1 MEKRS
6 KNINVFLMDGDSN
19 GRIKCT
25 LSNWT
30 GVAFK
35 IPRIELEKCKN
46 RKVLKQSGVYFL
58 FGVSDNDE
66 NIVYIGK
73 ASERINGEGILSRL
87 QEHNKNIKNEDW
99 KEYWREAVVF
109 TTSNHSF
116 GQTEIS
122 YLEHHFY
129 ELAKKSNRYITK
141 NSNST
146 NPGNITEEKESELE
160 EYIDYAKIII
170 GVLGYKI
177 FKPLNESEENDDNE
191 KKEIFYLKTKEA
203 DARCKRTTE
212 GFVVLKGS
220 KINTENK
227 TSLNEKQRE
236 QREKADLENNIL
248 KTDKWFPSPSSA
260 AVFVL
265 GYAAN
270 GWIEWKNKEGKT
282 LKEINN
288 S

>member
-46 RKVLKQSGVYFL
+46 RKDLKQSGVYFL

-99 KEYWREAVVF
+99 KEYWREAVIF
-109 TTSNHSF
+109 TTSNRSF

-141 NSNST
+141 NSNTT

-160 EYIDYAKIII
+160 EIHR
-170 GVLGYKI
+170 L
-177 FKPLNESEENDDNE
+177 
-191 KKEIFYLKTKEA
+191 
-203 DARCKRTTE
+203 CK
-212 GFVVLKGS
+212 
-220 KINTENK
+220 
-227 TSLNEKQRE
+227 
-236 QREKADLENNIL
+236 NNNRSIR
-248 KTDKWFPSPSSA
+248 
-260 AVFVL
+260 
-265 GYAAN
+265 
-270 GWIEWKNKEGKT
+270 I
-282 LKEINN
+282 
-288 S
+288 

>member
-1 MEKRS
+1 MKKRG

-30 GVAFK
+30 GVAYK
-35 IPRIELEKCKN
+35 IPRIELEKCKD
-46 RKVLKQSGVYFL
+46 RQELKQSGVYFL
-58 FGVSDNDE
+58 FGVSDDNEDF
-66 NIVYIGK
+66 VYIGE
-73 ASERINGEGILSRL
+73 AGSRNNGEGILDRL
-87 QEHNKNIKNEDW
+87 QEHNRNIKNEEW

-116 GQTEIS
+116 GQTEIG

-129 ELAKKSNRYITK
+129 ELAKKSKRYATK

-170 GVLGYKI
+170 GVLGYKV
-177 FKPLNESEENDDNE
+177 FKPLNENHNYE
-191 KKEIFYLKTKEA
+191 KEIFYLKNSKVEA
-203 DARCKRTTE
+203 KCIQSSD
-212 GFVVLKGS
+212 GFVLLKGS
-220 KINTENK
+220 KISKEIKN
-227 TSLNEKQRE
+227 SLSSNLIKR
-236 QREKADLENNIL
+236 REKVKNNIL
-248 KTDKWFPSPSSA
+248 EEDMLFLSISSA
-260 AVFVL
+260 AKFVV
-265 GYAAN
+265 GYSIN
-270 GWIEWKNKEGKT
+270 GWDAWKNKEGKT
-282 LKEINN
+282 FKEINN

>member
-1 MEKRS
+1 MKKRG

-35 IPRIELEKCKN
+35 IPRTELEKCKN
-46 RKVLKQSGVYFL
+46 RKDLKQSGVYFL

-99 KEYWREAVVF
+99 KEYWREAVIF
-109 TTSNHSF
+109 TTSNRSF

-129 ELAKKSNRYITK
+129 ELAKKSNDI
-141 NSNST
+141 
-146 NPGNITEEKESELE
+146 LL
-160 EYIDYAKIII
+160 KIQIQLI
-170 GVLGYKI
+170 PETLQ
-177 FKPLNESEENDDNE
+177 
-191 KKEIFYLKTKEA
+191 KKKK
-203 DARCKRTTE
+203 
-212 GFVVLKGS
+212 VS
-220 KINTENK
+220 
-227 TSLNEKQRE
+227 
-236 QREKADLENNIL
+236 
-248 KTDKWFPSPSSA
+248 
-260 AVFVL
+260 
-265 GYAAN
+265 
-270 GWIEWKNKEGKT
+270 
-282 LKEINN
+282 
-288 S
+288 

>member
-6 KNINVFLMDGDSN
+6 KSINVFLMDGDSN

-35 IPRIELEKCKN
+35 IPRIELEKCKD
-46 RKVLKQSGVYFL
+46 RKELKQSGIYFL
-58 FGVSDNDE
+58 FGVSDDNEDF
-66 NIVYIGK
+66 VYIGK
-73 ASERINGEGILSRL
+73 AGSRNNGEGILDRL
-87 QEHNKNIKNEDW
+87 QEHNRNIKNEEW

-116 GQTEIS
+116 GQTEIG

-129 ELAKKSNRYITK
+129 ELAKKSKRYATK

-191 KKEIFYLKTKEA
+191 KKEILYLKRKEA
-203 DARCKRTTE
+203 DAKCKQTAE

-220 KINTENK
+220 KINKENK
-227 TSLNEKQRE
+227 TSLNEKQKER
-236 QREKADLENNIL
+236 RKKADLENNIL
-248 KTDKWFPSPSSA
+248 KTDMLFASPSSA

-288 S
+288 

>member
-1 MEKRS
+1 MKKRG
-6 KNINVFLMDGDSN
+6 KNINVFLMDGDSS

-30 GVAFK
+30 GVAYK
-35 IPRIELEKCKN
+35 IPRIELEKCKD
-46 RKVLKQSGVYFL
+46 RKELKQSGVYFL
-58 FGVSDNDE
+58 FGVSDDNEDF
-66 NIVYIGK
+66 VYIGK
-73 ASERINGEGILSRL
+73 AGSRNNGEGILDRL
-87 QEHNKNIKNEDW
+87 QEHNRNIKNEEW

-116 GQTEIS
+116 GQTEIG

-129 ELAKKSNRYITK
+129 ELAKKSKRYATK

-170 GVLGYKI
+170 GVLGYKV
-177 FKPLNESEENDDNE
+177 FKPLNEIEINNHNYE
-191 KKEIFYLKTKEA
+191 KEILYLKNSKVEA
-203 DARCKRTTE
+203 KCRQSSE
-212 GFVVLKGS
+212 GFVLLKGS
-220 KINTENK
+220 KISKEIKNYLSPNLIK
-227 TSLNEKQRE
+227 R
-236 QREKADLENNIL
+236 REKVKNNIL
-248 KTDKWFPSPSSA
+248 QEDMLFSSISSA
-260 AVFVL
+260 AKFVL
-265 GYAAN
+265 GYSIN
-270 GWIEWKNKEGKT
+270 GWDVWKNKEGKT

>member
-1 MEKRS
+1 
-6 KNINVFLMDGDSN
+6 MDGDSN
-19 GRIKCT
+19 GKIKCT

-30 GVAFK
+30 GVVFK

-46 RKVLKQSGVYFL
+46 RKELKQSGVYFL

-73 ASERINGEGILSRL
+73 ASKRINGEGILSRL

-191 KKEIFYLKTKEA
+191 KKEIFYLKAEEA

-220 KINTENK
+220 KINKENK

-270 GWIEWKNKEGKT
+270 GWMKWKNKEGKT

>member
-1 MEKRS
+1 MKKRG

-30 GVAFK
+30 GVAYK
-35 IPRIELEKCKN
+35 IPRIELEKCKD
-46 RKVLKQSGVYFL
+46 RKELKQSSVYFL
-58 FGVSDNDE
+58 FGTSDDNEDF
-66 NIVYIGK
+66 VYIGK
-73 ASERINGEGILSRL
+73 AGSRNNGEGILDRL
-87 QEHNKNIKNEDW
+87 QEHNRNIKNEEW

-116 GQTEIS
+116 GQTEIG

-129 ELAKKSNRYITK
+129 ELAKKSKRYATK

-170 GVLGYKI
+170 GVLGYKV
-177 FKPLNESEENDDNE
+177 FKPLNEIGINNHNYE
-191 KKEIFYLKTKEA
+191 KEILYLKNSKVEA
-203 DARCKRTTE
+203 KCRQSSE
-212 GFVVLKGS
+212 GFVLLKGS
-220 KINTENK
+220 KISKEIKN
-227 TSLNEKQRE
+227 SLSSNLIKR
-236 QREKADLENNIL
+236 REKVKNNIL
-248 KTDKWFPSPSSA
+248 EEDMLFLSISSA
-260 AVFVL
+260 AKFVV
-265 GYAAN
+265 GYSIN
-270 GWIEWKNKEGKT
+270 GWDAWKNKEGKT
-282 LKEINN
+282 FKEINN